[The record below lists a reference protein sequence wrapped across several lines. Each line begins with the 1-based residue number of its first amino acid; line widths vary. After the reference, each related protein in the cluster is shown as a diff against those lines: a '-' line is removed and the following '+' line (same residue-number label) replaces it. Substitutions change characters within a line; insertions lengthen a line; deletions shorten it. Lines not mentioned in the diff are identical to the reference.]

1 MSPYAIF
8 VLGARWL
15 HTLAMIAWVGGGIF
29 YLFALSPIFKGNHP
43 FSDVSKKIAQEF
55 KNVVDIAIWG
65 LVVTGAILFLD
76 RLTSD
81 YAKTTYGVIL
91 GIKIAI
97 SVWMINLVWFR
108 WRGRF
113 SLKQLKGKDSTHSSL
128 RKLQTVFSGPNLIL
142 ILGIL
147 VVLLSNILGYLYEK
161 GIGGV

>member
-1 MSPYAIF
+1 M
-8 VLGARWL
+8 
-15 HTLAMIAWVGGGIF
+15 
-29 YLFALSPIFKGNHP
+29 
-43 FSDVSKKIAQEF
+43 SKKIAQEF
-55 KNVVDIAIWG
+55 KNVVDIAIWV

-97 SVWMINLVWFR
+97 SVWMFYLVWFR